1 MLKEGIKGC
10 IETVAT
16 SEKTAKSIGSG
27 GLDVFATPMMISL
40 MEETCFKSVDS
51 ELEAENTTVGIE
63 VNIKHL
69 AATPVGMKVRC
80 ESELI
85 KIDNRSL
92 TFNVKAYDEKG
103 LIGEGVHQRFIV
115 NREKFQKKANEKL
128 M

>member
-1 MLKEGIKGC
+1 MFLQ
-10 IETVAT
+10 
-16 SEKTAKSIGSG
+16 
-27 GLDVFATPMMISL
+27 LISL

-85 KIDNRSL
+85 KIENRAL
-92 TFNVKAYDEKG
+92 IFTVKAYDEKG

-115 NREKFQKKANEKL
+115 QREKFQKKANEKL

>member
-1 MLKEGIKGC
+1 
-10 IETVAT
+10 
-16 SEKTAKSIGSG
+16 
-27 GLDVFATPMMISL
+27 

-85 KIDNRSL
+85 KIDNRAL
-92 TFNVKAYDEKG
+92 TFTVKAYDEKG

-115 NREKFQKKANEKL
+115 QREKFQKKANEKL

>member
-1 MLKEGIKGC
+1 
-10 IETVAT
+10 
-16 SEKTAKSIGSG
+16 
-27 GLDVFATPMMISL
+27 